1 MKRLKDD
8 SESIGK
14 QPGFY
19 FYPLDWM
26 RDLRAC
32 SLRARGLWTDCLCY
46 MHFAARRGYLEH
58 PNGAAITVD
67 DLARME
73 GCTVREIKAAM
84 AELERFGIFSRDEN
98 GVIFNRRMVYD
109 TDISEKRKRA
119 ASVRLLASQRDHDGR
134 FAGDFAPAKQP
145 ANYHQNSDFAPAQSP
160 IDGPAKPQQNTV
172 LSSSSSISTTLSPPY
187 PPLSTN
193 TASKPQWSPD
203 WDRCVREYPET
214 GVVNPMSDLR
224 LFLSIIETAEE
235 ETRFFNGLA
244 RWKLCQRWQEGY
256 VVDLEK
262 FLSKRLYLAN
272 PPKDAT
278 KRSNSV
284 QELYQ

>member
-1 MKRLKDD
+1 MKRLNSDD
-8 SESIGK
+8 EFSGK

-32 SLRARGLWTDCLCY
+32 SLRTRGLWVDCLCH

-73 GCTVREIKAAM
+73 GCTVREIKSAL
-84 AELERFGIFSRDEN
+84 AELERFGIFSTDEN
-98 GVIFNRRMVYD
+98 GVIFNRRMVHD

-119 ASVRLLASQRDHDGR
+119 ASVRLLASYRDHDGR

-145 ANYHQNSDFAPAQSP
+145 ANSQQNSEFAPAKSP
-160 IDGPAKPQQNTV
+160 IDGPAKAQQNTV
-172 LSSSSSISTTLSPPY
+172 LSSSISTSTSNSPPY
-187 PPLSTN
+187 PPPSTN
-193 TASKPQWSPD
+193 EASKPPWAPD
-203 WDRCVREYPET
+203 WERCVREYPET
-214 GVVNPMSDLR
+214 GVVNPMSDCR
-224 LFLSIIETAEE
+224 LFLSIVDSPEE
-235 ETRFFNGLA
+235 ETLFFEGLG
-244 RWKLCQRWQEGY
+244 RWKGCQRWQEGY

-262 FLSKRLYLAN
+262 FLSKRMYLSK
-272 PPKDAT
+272 PPAGV
-278 KRSNSV
+278 KRSNAV